1 MICPTCPIY
10 LSCLHRHT
18 NPVTCLHRPAP
29 IVKKGVMPK
38 EYRHRILMP
47 SRLKFIDDVK
57 TFESTDVIRRMSSD
71 EHMIR
76 LETCGG
82 CP

>member
-10 LSCLHRHT
+10 LSCLHKHT
-18 NPVTCLHRPAP
+18 NPATCLHRPAP
-29 IVKKGVMPK
+29 IGINVSNAISNWGRKRVVFVGRD
-38 EYRHRILMP
+38 YDL
-47 SRLKFIDDVK
+47 SRVA
-57 TFESTDVIRRMSSD
+57 RD

-76 LETCGG
+76 LETCGD

>member
-10 LSCLHRHT
+10 LSCQHRYT

-29 IVKKGVMPK
+29 IGINVSNAISNWGRKRV
-38 EYRHRILMP
+38 
-47 SRLKFIDDVK
+47 
-57 TFESTDVIRRMSSD
+57 VIVGRDYDMGKVARD